1 MKILI
6 DMNLSPLWENYLT
19 EEGIECVHWSKIG
32 KGNEPDS
39 FLFDYA
45 QKNNYFIL
53 THDLDFGA
61 ILAYSKEDGPSVI
74 QIRSNTITPDFF
86 GKKLVSVLKQVES
99 YLNEGALV
107 VIDETRHR
115 VRVLP
120 LKKQ

>member
-6 DMNLSPLWENYLT
+6 DMNLSALRENYLT
-19 EEGIECVHWSKIG
+19 DLGIESVHWSKIG

-61 ILAYSKEDGPSVI
+61 ILAYSNEDGPSVI
-74 QIRSNTITPDFF
+74 QIRSNNITPDFF

-99 YLNEGALV
+99 YLIEGALV
-107 VIDETRHR
+107 VIDESRHR